1 MTGGPRPSDLVDPD
15 DLDTPKG
22 FAEALG
28 ALQRRLGMTISEL
41 AQKARIEQDVV
52 NDLLRARRLPG
63 RSELQN
69 LLLALGV
76 RDRHR
81 QDDWELALVRAQG
94 RRPSSGAERFVD
106 ALGDPLRD
114 RIRPYVLEGSKTG
127 SSHEQDGTGPSLSGE
142 DDQVNL
148 LLRIYIPSARLYA
161 GEASRLLSL
170 FREWL
175 TTTRGY
181 GVRQS
186 GYHTASG
193 DMYEFFV
200 DASVVQTDL
209 REEFDNF
216 SDFLTLCS
224 EDAPAATDVLT
235 SAGIDRTSSVKL
247 VARFGREVQRL
258 QLDLRHD
265 REQRMLTIRQSL
277 EEELLEGGV
286 DLRDIPRSQLNAL
299 IENHVP
305 GPSAPESL
313 TLLATP
319 WTAGPA
325 APVTVNINPQIITVI
340 RSKIMQN
347 VEGTIHLGLQA
358 QELLSFIQDFGGQ
371 EAATLQSAVYE
382 LEDEAAPPAAK
393 SNAKQR
399 LKKFVSQVTEAAR
412 DVGIELL
419 ADYLKSKGM

>member
-1 MTGGPRPSDLVDPD
+1 
-15 DLDTPKG
+15 
-22 FAEALG
+22 
-28 ALQRRLGMTISEL
+28 
-41 AQKARIEQDVV
+41 
-52 NDLLRARRLPG
+52 
-63 RSELQN
+63 
-69 LLLALGV
+69 
-76 RDRHR
+76 
-81 QDDWELALVRAQG
+81 
-94 RRPSSGAERFVD
+94 
-106 ALGDPLRD
+106 
-114 RIRPYVLEGSKTG
+114 
-127 SSHEQDGTGPSLSGE
+127 
-142 DDQVNL
+142 
-148 LLRIYIPSARLYA
+148 
-161 GEASRLLSL
+161 
-170 FREWL
+170 
-175 TTTRGY
+175 
-181 GVRQS
+181 
-186 GYHTASG
+186 
-193 DMYEFFV
+193 MYEFFV